1 MISLVPL
8 CVVNRPLSVLLL
20 GSSGSTETSWEHHI
34 RADLL
39 NNYDRKVRPVLKGKK
54 VAEVSFALR
63 VSRLVRVVRK
73 SLLFLSVSATL
84 N

>member
-1 MISLVPL
+1 M
-8 CVVNRPLSVLLL
+8 
-20 GSSGSTETSWEHHI
+20 TSWEHQI